1 MPARERLTPD
11 RLSAAYQRDAGRLL
25 VWLTRRTYD
34 AQLATDLVG
43 ETFARAFAARR
54 RFTGTDDDEL
64 SAWLFGIARNALH
77 EALRKGAAERRAMRR
92 LGVERVVLT
101 DEELLRIEDRAEL
114 GTLRVALAGAL
125 EELSREQ
132 RDAVRLRVERE
143 LGYDAIAARLGI
155 TEQAARARVSRGLRL
170 LATALDAHDPARGRA

>member
-1 MPARERLTPD
+1 MPARAPLTPD
-11 RLSAAYQRDAGRLL
+11 RLSAAYARDSRRLL

-43 ETFARAFAARR
+43 ETFARAFAARG
-54 RFTGTDDDEL
+54 RFDGGDDDAL

-77 EALRKGAAERRAMRR
+77 EALRKGAAERRAMQR
-92 LGVERVVLT
+92 LGIERVVLT
-101 DEELLRIEDRAEL
+101 DDELLRIEDLAEL
-114 GTLRVALAGAL
+114 GTLRAALIGAL
-125 EELSREQ
+125 DELSAEQ

-143 LGYDAIAARLGI
+143 LGYNVIAARLGI

-170 LATALDAHDPARGRA
+170 LAVALDGHRPAEGPA